1 MYVVGDSGSSCV
13 QQEIC
18 TVGWC
23 LRSFH
28 DQILLCFLFRATSWE
43 VAASPWP
50 VSSSPK
56 TSSFL
61 SAWGE
66 LHCVLYLSL
75 QHCRFM
81 VQTSFGVIRAHAM
94 NSLEVDDVRR
104 TQLIKQ
110 GWDSSRKQA
119 ICSCFWHIFS
129 CHTARSDCPINA
141 QLEFLLYGR
150 TGWVVDLF
158 KLLRNIRKY
167 GVGHFPKLVKT

>member
-1 MYVVGDSGSSCV
+1 MLMKRVCSRRLFGCTCV

-23 LRSFH
+23 VRSFP

-50 VSSSPK
+50 ISSSPK

-75 QHCRFM
+75 QCCRFM

-94 NSLEVDDVRR
+94 NSLEVDDVRL

-119 ICSCFWHIFS
+119 ICSCIWHIFS
-129 CHTARSDCPINA
+129 CHTAWSDCPINA

-150 TGWVVDLF
+150 TGWVVDLCYYVTC
-158 KLLRNIRKY
+158 KNME
-167 GVGHFPKLVKT
+167 